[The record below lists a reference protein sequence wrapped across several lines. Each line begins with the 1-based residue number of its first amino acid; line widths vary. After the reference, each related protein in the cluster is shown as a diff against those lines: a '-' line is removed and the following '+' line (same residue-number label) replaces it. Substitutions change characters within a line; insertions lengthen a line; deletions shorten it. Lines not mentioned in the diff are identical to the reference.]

1 MIIHLLL
8 VMRVFPEYVTL
19 DEIQSKHRLIVLSL
33 IDKLLLKVS
42 GPDNVLEVLLVQLE
56 LYFLDGL
63 VLKSSLILPD
73 LRSVLFIT
81 ALGRY

>member
-1 MIIHLLL
+1 LIVHLLL

-63 VLKSSLILPD
+63 VL
-73 LRSVLFIT
+73 
-81 ALGRY
+81 